1 MTTEP
6 GSGWRPGI
14 VGWIVMQHGEYYA
27 REWDFGAYFEAK
39 VAREVG
45 EFVDRLD
52 KNYNHLL
59 WEIDAL
65 GPLAAVSVDG
75 DDAENGLAH
84 LRWFIASDRGK
95 GQGVGRRLIDRA
107 IAAVK
112 ADGAEGLC
120 LRTFSGLHAAHRLYS
135 TSGFD
140 LVDEA
145 RDRTWGTEVTEQ
157 RWELRF

>member
-52 KNYNHLL
+52 KDYNHLL

-75 DDAENGLAH
+75 DYAENGLAH

-95 GQGVGRRLIDRA
+95 GQGGGRDMQFLGGHCKRHVPRRCFKGTKRGQRRQAVGHF
-107 IAAVK
+107 
-112 ADGAEGLC
+112 
-120 LRTFSGLHAAHRLYS
+120 T
-135 TSGFD
+135 
-140 LVDEA
+140 
-145 RDRTWGTEVTEQ
+145 
-157 RWELRF
+157 